1 MGYGA
6 AALGPDKVEAQLAK
20 ESQHGR
26 IDERSAA
33 EKHCQSLACD
43 WQRCASR
50 HLYKPHMCN
59 EPKLKYKNC
68 ISEFISAAVTAEDPR
83 GKLKR

>member
-20 ESQHGR
+20 ESKHGR

-33 EKHCQSLACD
+33 EKHCQPLACD

-50 HLYKPHMCN
+50 HLYKPDMCN
-59 EPKLKYKNC
+59 ERKFKY
-68 ISEFISAAVTAEDPR
+68 
-83 GKLKR
+83 